1 LCSQSS
7 ETLQIPQSYNFD
19 AETITLDELVI
30 VLKNMKNNNKALGED
45 SINVELFKYSCQS
58 FLIRFL
64 NFLNTIW
71 EGEEPPKSWMKSV
84 VIPISKKGN

>member
-1 LCSQSS
+1 MTELH
-7 ETLQIPQSYNFD
+7 TDFD
-19 AETITLDELVI
+19 TETITSDELAI
-30 VLKNMKNNNKALGED
+30 VLKNRKNITVPGED

-84 VIPISKKGN
+84 VTPHF